1 VPPAL
6 LLALLAAAL
15 LAVILLA
22 VTTGA
27 YSIRA
32 ADVLRI
38 LLHALGLAPAEAVDE
53 QQAAVLLGIRLPRVL
68 LALLTGAGLAVCG
81 ATLQGLFRNPL
92 ADPTL
97 VGVSSGAALGAAAM
111 IVMGAIWFPVLTR
124 SYGLL
129 SVPLAAFLGALAA
142 VSVVYR
148 LATRGGRSDLPMM
161 LLSGIAVGAIAEAA
175 IGYFTY
181 LSNDEQL
188 RNLTFWRLGSLGGA
202 KWALLALI
210 APVVLASLALF
221 ARMAPALNTLLLGEA
236 EAIHL
241 GVDIQRLKRLV
252 VLLTALT
259 VGVLVSATGIIVF
272 VGILVPHLVR
282 LLAGPDHRLLLAA
295 SALLGAAL
303 LIVADIVARTAVAPA
318 ELPIGV
324 LTALMG
330 GPFFL
335 WLLRRRNLW
344 RW

>member
-1 VPPAL
+1 MLLAAL
-6 LLALLAAAL
+6 AALLAAA
-15 LAVILLA
+15 ILLA

-32 ADVLRI
+32 ADVARI
-38 LLHALGLAPAEAVDE
+38 LLNAEGVDP
-53 QQAAVLLGIRLPRVL
+53 QQSAVLLGIRLPRVL
-68 LALLTGAGLAVCG
+68 LALLAGAGLAVCG
-81 ATLQGLFRNPL
+81 AALQGLFRNPL

-111 IVMGAIWFPVLTR
+111 IVMGAAWFPALTR
-124 SYGLL
+124 SSFGAFT
-129 SVPLAAFLGALAA
+129 VPAAAFVGALVAA
-142 VSVVYR
+142 SAVYR
-148 LATRGGRSDLPMM
+148 LSTRGGRSDIAMM
-161 LLSGIAVGAIAEAA
+161 LLAGIAVAAIAEAL

-188 RNLTFWRLGSLGGA
+188 RNLTFWRLGSMGGA
-202 KWALLALI
+202 KWTVVALI
-210 APVVLASLALF
+210 APVVAGALF
-221 ARMAPALNTLLLGEA
+221 LFTRMAPSLNALLLGEA

-241 GVDIQRLKRLV
+241 GVDLQNLKRVV

-259 VGVLVSATGIIVF
+259 VGVLVSAAGVIVF

-282 LLAGPDHRLLLAA
+282 LLAGPDHRLLLTA
-295 SALLGAAL
+295 SALLGASL
-303 LIVADIVARTAVAPA
+303 VIVADVVARTTVAPA

-330 GPFFL
+330 APFFL